1 MTVTRPIVIV
11 GSDASARRALRTW
24 FEREHWLVREA
35 EEPLLAGVGEPPAV
49 VVACSTG
56 GDQAAVAACSH
67 LRHAP
72 FTRGVPILVFGV
84 RPDARDAVLEAGA
97 DDVLDAVNPREL
109 IARVRALL
117 RRRSAAGESPHEVY
131 ERGRLRIDFDAR
143 EVRID
148 GSAVHVPLRDFA
160 LLRFFVEHPNRV
172 HRREEVL
179 AAVWGRK
186 VRVEPRTVDAHV
198 RRLRGMLAR
207 AGAASALVTVRGV
220 GYRLD
225 PSRLEG

>member
-1 MTVTRPIVIV
+1 MPLTRPIVIV
-11 GSDASARRALRTW
+11 GSDAPAREALRTW
-24 FEREHWLVREA
+24 FEREHWFVREA
-35 EEPLLAGVGEPPAV
+35 DEPLLAGLGDAPAAI
-49 VVACSTG
+49 VACTDG
-56 GDQAAVAACSH
+56 HQAAVAVCSR

-72 FTRGVPILVFGV
+72 GTRGVP
-84 RPDARDAVLEAGA
+84 PEARGAVLEAGA
-97 DDVLDAVNPREL
+97 DDVLDATNPREL
-109 IARVRALL
+109 IARVRAAL
-117 RRRSAAGESPHEVY
+117 RRRSAAQAPPHEVY

-148 GSAVHVPLRDFA
+148 GRGVHVAARDFA
-160 LLRFFVEHPNRV
+160 LLRFFVEHPSRV

-198 RRLRGMLAR
+198 RRLRWVLAR
-207 AGAASALVTVRGV
+207 AGAAAALVTVRGV

>member
-1 MTVTRPIVIV
+1 MPLTRPIVIV
-11 GSDASARRALRTW
+11 GSDAPAREALRTW
-24 FEREHWLVREA
+24 FEREHWFVREA
-35 EEPLLAGVGEPPAV
+35 DEPLLAGLGDAPAAI
-49 VVACSTG
+49 VACTDG
-56 GDQAAVAACSH
+56 HQAAVAVCSR

-72 FTRGVPILVFGV
+72 GTRGVPILVCGV
-84 RPDARDAVLEAGA
+84 PPEARGAVLEAGA
-97 DDVLDAVNPREL
+97 DDVLDATNPREL
-109 IARVRALL
+109 IARVRAAL
-117 RRRSAAGESPHEVY
+117 RRRSAAQAPPHEVY

-148 GSAVHVPLRDFA
+148 GRGVHVAARDFA
-160 LLRFFVEHPNRV
+160 LLRFFVEHPSRV

-198 RRLRGMLAR
+198 RRLRWVLAR
-207 AGAASALVTVRGV
+207 AGAAAALVTVRGV

>member
-1 MTVTRPIVIV
+1 MTLTRPIVIV
-11 GSDASARRALRTW
+11 GRNESARRALRTW
-24 FEREHWLVREA
+24 FEREHWVVREA
-35 EEPLLAGVGEPPAV
+35 EEPVLVLLGDAPEL
-49 VVACSTG
+49 VVACMDG
-56 GDQAAVAACSH
+56 EDAAVAACSR

-72 FTRGVPILVFGV
+72 VTRGVPILVCGV
-84 RPDARDAVLEAGA
+84 RPDARDALLEAGA
-97 DDVLDAVNPREL
+97 DDVLGAPNPREL
-109 IARVRALL
+109 VARVRALL
-117 RRRSAAGESPHEVY
+117 RRRSVAETPPREVF

-143 EVRID
+143 EVRLD
-148 GSAVHVPLRDFA
+148 GRPLHVPLRDFA

-198 RRLRGMLAR
+198 RRLRRLLAQG
-207 AGAASALVTVRGV
+207 GAAAALVTVRGV

-225 PSRLEG
+225 PSRLGD